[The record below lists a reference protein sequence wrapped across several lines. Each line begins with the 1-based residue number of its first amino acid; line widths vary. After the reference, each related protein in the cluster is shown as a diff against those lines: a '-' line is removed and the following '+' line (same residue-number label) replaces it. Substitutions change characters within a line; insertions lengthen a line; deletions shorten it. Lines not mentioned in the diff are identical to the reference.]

1 MLIER
6 LSVVFLRPLR
16 VLSRTLRGAS
26 YKPDHHSVGEPLGGF
41 FPHLSLAVFLAG
53 SCTRLSFASCLA
65 GYPKHCCSS
74 AANGRRKG
82 EQINNQPCIRHIQR
96 PGNSELSRTRFLL
109 VPCIGFVL
117 CPTPWGRPPLFHS
130 GTVRSSATTCIRHGS
145 RFFFFFSQKSHGPN
159 VVCLSLN
166 PRTLSSYHEDNNPC
180 ISFHNRRN
188 PRRSI
193 IAFIPSFF
201 SFPSLHPSFVS
212 FPSPHTAL
220 PSFAHSPIV
229 QPHERSPKA
238 VP

>member
-1 MLIER
+1 MAWERWLLVLIER

-53 SCTRLSFASCLA
+53 SCIRLSFASCLA

-74 AANGRRKG
+74 EANGQRKG

-109 VPCIGFVL
+109 VPCIGFLL

-130 GTVRSSATTCIRHGS
+130 GTVRSSAPHAYNTAPD
-145 RFFFFFSQKSHGPN
+145 FFFFPKIPRPKRSVP
-159 VVCLSLN
+159 LSK
-166 PRTLSSYHEDNNPC
+166 PPH
-180 ISFHNRRN
+180 
-188 PRRSI
+188 
-193 IAFIPSFF
+193 
-201 SFPSLHPSFVS
+201 SLFVS
-212 FPSPHTAL
+212 
-220 PSFAHSPIV
+220 
-229 QPHERSPKA
+229 
-238 VP
+238 